1 MANPVWVGS
10 AAQIKQTHT
19 ITIANTWAQ
28 GDSCVL
34 TIDNVDFT
42 VVIGTLV
49 TTAQVATTI
58 KQAFNGETLTDT
70 AASANIA
77 IADSGAQAIP
87 QFAELIATVS
97 SSVVTLTARTA
108 GKPFTISVTES
119 TAGTGT
125 ATGAAGTANAGKHE
139 ADNADNWDINAV
151 PLDNDNIYFAGS
163 VDMKYDLSL
172 GVQPASVNKP
182 KNYTGNVGLPVIN
195 ADSSSKQYRE
205 YRGRY
210 LTSDDNTV
218 TTTLNLET
226 GDGAGSGR
234 FYYDSGAGQAVVN
247 IFGRG
252 ARIETGVP
260 CILWKGSHASNVVN
274 NLAGD
279 LGIAWY
285 GAETAVVAT
294 LRNGDGPAS
303 PAETWVGAGVT
314 LTTVV
319 MNGGKLYTNSALTTG
334 TQQGGEW
341 RHTTG
346 TITTLNVLG
355 GTFYP
360 LGGATITTLNI
371 GSGGTFDCSKGTG
384 TFAVSNTIQMFRGSK
399 LIDLQGRISSLVIK
413 LNQCS
418 PSDVTIITP
427 ANRTYTLS

>member
-10 AAQIKQTHT
+10 AAQIKQTYTITMANTFAQNDT
-19 ITIANTWAQ
+19 ITI
-28 GDSCVL
+28 SC
-34 TIDNVDFT
+34 DNVDF
-42 VVIGTLV
+42 VVTIGTLV
-49 TTAQVATTI
+49 TTAQVATTV

-70 AASANIA
+70 SASSNVAV
-77 IADSGAQAIP
+77 ADGGAQAIP
-87 QFAELIATVS
+87 QFSEMVATVS
-97 SSVVTLTARTA
+97 GSVVTLTARTA

-125 ATGAAGTANAGKHE
+125 ATGAAATANAGKHE

-151 PLDNDNIYFAGS
+151 PLDNDNIYFAGTT
-163 VDMKYDLSL
+163 DMKYDLSL
-172 GVQPASVNKP
+172 AVQPASVNKP
-182 KNYTGNVGLPVIN
+182 KSYTGNVGLAVIN
-195 ADSSSKQYRE
+195 TDNSSKPYRE

-210 LTSDDNTV
+210 LTSDDNSV

-234 FYYDSGAGQAVVN
+234 FFYDSGAGQAVVN

-319 MNGGKLYTNSALTTG
+319 MNGGKLFTNSALTTG

-360 LGGATITTLNI
+360 LGGATVTTLNI

-384 TFAVSNTIQMFRGSK
+384 SFTITNTVEIHKGGKF
-399 LIDLQGRISSLVIK
+399 IDPQGRTGNPVLKLVQCK
-413 LNQCS
+413 L
-418 PSDVTIITP
+418 SDVTIVLPDNKTLTP
-427 ANRTYTLS
+427 S